1 MPDLRDLIDR
11 FDRLVATADGLV
23 PESALEAA
31 AHVGRRARDRRGFLG
46 DTVVVALAGGTGS
59 GKSSLINALAG
70 EVVAESGAQRP
81 TTFEPLAW
89 IPANPEPGLVRLLD
103 SIGIDDRV
111 GQDRVPWLAVIDLP
125 DTDSVSED
133 NRATVQRVLPLVD
146 AVVWVVD
153 PEKYQDRVLHE
164 RYLAPLARHGDR
176 FLFVLNH
183 IDRID
188 SNDVDQLR
196 ADLSESL
203 AADGIVRPTIL
214 TTAAD
219 PPLGAPIGIDEFID
233 AMRSLGD
240 AKTVVEH
247 GLIADLEDA
256 AVQLA
261 RSAGVEDASGTG
273 FSTRWQEVLDK
284 ASQAVAAD
292 LLGPDTVREAGR
304 VGSRVARLS
313 SSIRVREA
321 PAAHV
326 DVSASASGGTRDA
339 IDAVDLM
346 ISDLIDAIGSEHAG
360 PVRTVRHAVEEEIH
374 GAAMST
380 VASAEVELGDPPAWW
395 RSAGFARPVAAVA
408 LGATVY
414 WLATALEL
422 GGPIPIVAAVI
433 AGMVIWLAIGAL
445 VSASGRRWGSSAVM
459 RHREE
464 LSGVVGR
471 ELDRRI
477 GRPLRDALRIR
488 ASLGAALTEFEL
500 VRSSLEQRQDD

>member
-1 MPDLRDLIDR
+1 MVDLRDLIDR

-23 PESALEAA
+23 ADTALEAA

-103 SIGIDDRV
+103 SIGIVERV

-133 NRATVQRVLPLVD
+133 NRATVERVLPLVD

-164 RYLAPLARHGDR
+164 RYLAPLARHADR

-188 SNDVDQLR
+188 AGDVEQLR
-196 ADLSESL
+196 SDLAESL
-203 AADGIVRPTIL
+203 EVDGIAHPTIL

-219 PPLGAPIGIDEFID
+219 PPLGAPIGIEEFID

-240 AKTVVEH
+240 AKTVVERR
-247 GLIADLEDA
+247 LIADLEDA
-256 AVQLA
+256 AVRLA

-273 FSTRWQEVLDK
+273 FGARWQEVLET
-284 ASQAVAAD
+284 ASQALASD
-292 LLGPDTVREAGR
+292 LLGPDTIREAGR

-313 SSIRVREA
+313 SSIRARETP
-321 PAAHV
+321 PATV
-326 DVSASASGGTRDA
+326 DVSATPSGGTRDA
-339 IDAVDLM
+339 IDSVDLL
-346 ISDLIDAIGSEHAG
+346 ISDLIEVIGSEHAG
-360 PVRTVRHAVEEEIH
+360 RVRAVRHEVEAEVH

-380 VASAEVELGDPPAWW
+380 VASAKVDLGNPPGWW
-395 RSAGFARPVAAVA
+395 RTAGFIRPVAAA
-408 LGATVY
+408 AIGSAGY
-414 WLATALEL
+414 WLATVLEL
-422 GGPIPIVAAVI
+422 GGPIPFVVAAV
-433 AGMVIWLAIGAL
+433 AATATWLAIGAI
-445 VSASGRRWGSSAVM
+445 VSGAGRRWGAGAVV
-459 RHREE
+459 RHRDD
-464 LSGVVGR
+464 LSGVVAR

-477 GRPLRDALRIR
+477 GRPLRDALRVR

-500 VRSSLEQRQDD
+500 VRSSLEPPTDH

>member
-11 FDRLVATADGLV
+11 FDRLVASADGLV
-23 PESALEAA
+23 AESALESAA
-31 AHVGRRARDRRGFLG
+31 RVGRRARDRRGFLG

-89 IPANPEPGLVRLLD
+89 IPSNPEPGLVRLLD
-103 SIGIDDRV
+103 SIGIEERV

-133 NRATVQRVLPLVD
+133 NRATVERVLPLVD
-146 AVVWVVD
+146 AIVWVVD

-164 RYLAPLARHGDR
+164 RYLAPLARHADR

-188 SNDVDQLR
+188 TDDVDQMR
-196 ADLSESL
+196 VDLAGSL
-203 AADGIVRPTIL
+203 ETDGIGQPTIL

-219 PPLGAPIGIDEFID
+219 PPLGDPVGIDEFIE
-233 AMRSLGD
+233 AMGSLGD

-247 GLIADLEDA
+247 GLIADLEEA

-273 FSTRWQEVLDK
+273 FSARWQEVLDT
-284 ASQAVAAD
+284 ASHALASD

-304 VGSRVARLS
+304 VGSRAARLS
-313 SSIRVREA
+313 SAIRARST
-321 PAAHV
+321 PAASV
-326 DVSASASGGTRDA
+326 EVSASPSGGTRDA
-339 IDAVDLM
+339 IDTVDLM
-346 ISDLIDAIGSEHAG
+346 ISDLIDTIGSEHAG
-360 PVRTVRHAVEEEIH
+360 PVRTVRHEVEAEVH
-374 GAAMST
+374 GTAMST
-380 VASAEVELGDPPAWW
+380 VASAEVELGDPPGWW
-395 RSAGFARPVAAVA
+395 RSAGFARPVASVAV
-408 LGATVY
+408 GAAAY

-422 GGPIPIVAAVI
+422 GGPIPIVTAVV
-433 AGMVIWLAIGAL
+433 AGMVMWLAIGAV
-445 VSASGRRWGSSAVM
+445 VSASGRRWGASAVM
-459 RHREE
+459 RHRDE
-464 LSGVVGR
+464 LSGVVAR

-500 VRSSLEQRQDD
+500 VRSSLDPPADR